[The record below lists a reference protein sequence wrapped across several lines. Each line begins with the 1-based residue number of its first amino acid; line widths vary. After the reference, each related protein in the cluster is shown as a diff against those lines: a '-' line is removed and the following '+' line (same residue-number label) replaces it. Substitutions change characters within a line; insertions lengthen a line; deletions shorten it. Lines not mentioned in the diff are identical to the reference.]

1 MFWGI
6 VSYWVEWHCDNFT
19 EKYIQTII
27 GEFVI
32 KSHEFGGTL
41 CKLGSSGVYFLI
53 MDFSVRH
60 YVWKN
65 VIIWVHYVTSF
76 GREAHVLVK
85 AITEYSRGMIIVGA
99 DAMQW
104 QKQ

>member
-1 MFWGI
+1 MVNVFII
-6 VSYWVEWHCDNFT
+6 VSYWVEWQCNNFT

-27 GEFVI
+27 GKFVI

-41 CKLGSSGVYFLI
+41 CKLGISSVYFLI

-65 VIIWVHYVTSF
+65 VIIQVHYVTSF
-76 GREAHVLVK
+76 GREAYVLVK
-85 AITEYSRGMIIVGA
+85 AITEYSRGMIIVGT
-99 DAMQW
+99 DAMQ
-104 QKQ
+104 